1 LVIGSTESTMAK
13 LRSTLPHDKRT
24 VADDETL
31 LDEFVEA
38 ALVEAGRDAE
48 AAALLGEPGEAD
60 SAAAFLQRAADF
72 LNARSDRAELLEKLR
87 ASISPAPGG
96 GKPAPAAGASPADG
110 KPASSSEDKPE

>member
-1 LVIGSTESTMAK
+1 MAK
-13 LRSTLPHDKRT
+13 LRSTWPHDKRT

-48 AAALLGEPGEAD
+48 ATALLGEPGEAD
-60 SAAAFLQRAADF
+60 SAAAFLQRAAAF

-87 ASISPAPGG
+87 ASISPVPDG
-96 GKPAPAAGASPADG
+96 GKPAPAAGASPSDG
-110 KPASSSEDKPE
+110 EPASSSKDNPE